1 MTEHNEIVT
10 ECGYVVT

>member
-1 MTEHNEIVT
+1 MTKRNEIVT